1 MALITATELAAA
13 IRAGTSTEEMAEVN
27 RLHGY
32 AAAAV
37 ERFAAAA
44 PDSIKSEA
52 MVRLAGYLYDQPGA
66 ARGMGYANAFRNS
79 GCASILLP
87 YRSHR
92 AGRVGE

>member
-13 IRAGTSTEEMAEVN
+13 IRAGTSTEEMAEVE
-27 RLHGY
+27 RLRSY

-37 ERFAAAA
+37 ERYA
-44 PDSIKSEA
+44 PGAPEAVKSEA
-52 MVRLAGYLYDQPGA
+52 MVRLGGYLYDQPGA
-66 ARGMGYANAFRNS
+66 ARGVGYANAFRNS